1 MAKWQPPIPAGALY
15 SKPARILGPALALLA
30 YCYDKVSSDGW
41 FTLSLKAEATDDLDE
56 AYPTIKRWWQSLE
69 AGPFFAEVQKHGRNG
84 MRVRFKDG
92 WLDWRILAARG
103 KTDPFGTDT
112 GSEMIPNTPLEI
124 TNGIAVAPQ
133 TGSEVIPNT
142 PNGIINGIINGTD
155 TGSEM
160 IPQQNVYGTHDSD
173 QATSVGAQSAPAAA
187 AQKPSPKRGARDPNQ
202 QHPACQLFF
211 ERTGYRPNRQ
221 QATEIAGAVRDLEQW
236 QTAMAAW
243 LGRGHRIND
252 AAGMLDW
259 YLHPERMARS
269 QTRGGMHGSSARPIR
284 QSAQPARERA
294 IWTEASLDDV
304 V

>member
-112 GSEMIPNTPLEI
+112 GSEMIP
-124 TNGIAVAPQ
+124 
-133 TGSEVIPNT
+133 
-142 PNGIINGIINGTD
+142 
-155 TGSEM
+155 
-160 IPQQNVYGTHDSD
+160 QQNVYGTHDSD

-259 YLHPERMARS
+259 YLHPERMTR

-284 QSAQPARERA
+284 QGAQPARERA

>member
-1 MAKWQPPIPAGALY
+1 
-15 SKPARILGPALALLA
+15 
-30 YCYDKVSSDGW
+30 
-41 FTLSLKAEATDDLDE
+41 
-56 AYPTIKRWWQSLE
+56 
-69 AGPFFAEVQKHGRNG
+69 
-84 MRVRFKDG
+84 
-92 WLDWRILAARG
+92 
-103 KTDPFGTDT
+103 
-112 GSEMIPNTPLEI
+112 
-124 TNGIAVAPQ
+124 
-133 TGSEVIPNT
+133 
-142 PNGIINGIINGTD
+142 
-155 TGSEM
+155 M

-187 AQKPSPKRGARDPNQ
+187 AQKPFAELPKEPPPKRGARDPNQ

-269 QTRGGMHGSSARPIR
+269 QTRGGMYGSSARPIR